1 MHIAGWWYKPGYVIN
16 EMNTNSVITT
26 PGHNDFLPINA
37 ITTQRTY
44 TMKGFAYSGNPT
56 ASCSLMFTCR
66 CGAEHH
72 LHLTAD
78 DLFPCVFHH
87 SYLL

>member
-1 MHIAGWWYKPGYVIN
+1 VIN

-44 TMKGFAYSGNPT
+44 TMKGFAYSGNLH
-56 ASCSLMFTCR
+56 ADV
-66 CGAEHH
+66 EHH
-72 LHLTAD
+72 HLQQMVKW
-78 DLFPCVFHH
+78 FIFRCVFHH
-87 SYLL
+87 RIPTCL

>member
-1 MHIAGWWYKPGYVIN
+1 MHMQAGWYKPEYVIN

-56 ASCSLMFTCR
+56 CR
-66 CGAEHH
+66 CGASSSA
-72 LHLTAD
+72 AD
-78 DLFPCVFHH
+78 G
-87 SYLL
+87 